1 MEKILHKMSQ
11 YFPKPC
17 NYFGTNINVKVFN
30 YATKIDLNAIGV
42 DTSILAPKPDLDSS
56 KAKVDRVGEDKLN
69 PVLVDLSKLSNAV
82 HNDVVKKTVYN
93 KSAAKV
99 NYIISNGFLLK
110 TKYDADKSDLEKK
123 ISDTD
128 KKSPDTSG
136 LAKKNILMPKLLK

>member
-11 YFPKPC
+11 YFPKSC

-82 HNDVVKKTVYN
+82 HNDVVKKTLYN

-136 LAKKNILMPKLLK
+136 LAKKTF

>member
-1 MEKILHKMSQ
+1 MSQ

-136 LAKKNILMPKLLK
+136 LAKKTF

>member
-1 MEKILHKMSQ
+1 MSQ